1 MTTLTNKTEIN
12 RSVLLD
18 VIGSI
23 EYTLWTPLQ
32 DFVQSACAA
41 KVLVDT
47 HWGTWDKVR
56 TAVWDFH
63 QDFEI

>member
-1 MTTLTNKTEIN
+1 MIDLINKTDIN

-18 VIGSI
+18 IFGYV
-23 EYTLWTPLQ
+23 EDVLWNPLQ
-32 DFVQSACAA
+32 DFVQSACSD
-41 KVLVDT
+41 KVLVDI

-56 TAVWDFH
+56 LAVWDFH

>member
-1 MTTLTNKTEIN
+1 MSTLNNKTEIN

-23 EYTLWTPLQ
+23 EDTLWTPLQ
-32 DFVQSACAA
+32 DFVQSACSDN
-41 KVLVDT
+41 VLVSV
-47 HWGTWDKVR
+47 HLGTWDKVR
-56 TAVWDFH
+56 DAVWDFH

>member
-1 MTTLTNKTEIN
+1 MPTLNNKTEIN

-23 EYTLWTPLQ
+23 EDTLWNPLQ
-32 DFVQSACAA
+32 VFVQSACAD
-41 KVLVDT
+41 KVLVDI

-56 TAVWDFH
+56 TTVWDFH
-63 QDFEI
+63 EDFQI